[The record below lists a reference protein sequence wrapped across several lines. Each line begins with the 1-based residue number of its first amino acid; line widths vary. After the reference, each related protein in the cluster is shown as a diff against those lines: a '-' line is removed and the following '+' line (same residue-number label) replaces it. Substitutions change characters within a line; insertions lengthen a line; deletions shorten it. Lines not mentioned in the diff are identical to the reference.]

1 MNSECGMVWGRAGQR
16 RRQRPGLAGTTY
28 MLNEYRLHENIC
40 GFVFTEFH
48 DVINE
53 FNGYYRIDNQ
63 KKNFGYDALG
73 MGMQLKAARTQR
85 SSPMTRRPA
94 APSAA
99 ARKPKLLSIIPT
111 SAVRPQKQADGGMV
125 PCTVCTAIMSREAA
139 NLSRTVTA

>member
-1 MNSECGMVWGRAGQR
+1 MQDSAGDSD
-16 RRQRPGLAGTTY
+16 LAWQYHY

-73 MGMQLKAARTQR
+73 MGMQLKELHAADFI
-85 SSPMTRRPA
+85 A
-94 APSAA
+94 YDA
-99 ARKPKLLSIIPT
+99 PKLLSIIPT
-111 SAVRPQKQADGGMV
+111 SAARPQ
-125 PCTVCTAIMSREAA
+125 EA
-139 NLSRTVTA
+139 S

>member
-1 MNSECGMVWGRAGQR
+1 
-16 RRQRPGLAGTTY
+16 

-73 MGMQLKAARTQR
+73 IRGCSSRAARSGFHR
-85 SSPMTRRPA
+85 
-94 APSAA
+94 
-99 ARKPKLLSIIPT
+99 L
-111 SAVRPQKQADGGMV
+111 
-125 PCTVCTAIMSREAA
+125 
-139 NLSRTVTA
+139 